1 MDSQASSA
9 MSIRALVINE
19 SMFDSSQQGLE
30 VQSRIPRYAAL
41 ICSVGYE
48 TRSSF
53 IPRLLQERC
62 EQIWA
67 YGFETHRVIKFAENR
82 SWVEAH
88 GIYFEEPEPAYQ
100 KHLSTQVYQLVES
113 WTKEVESGSSP
124 AEALR
129 LAVDIS
135 SMSRERLAK
144 TILAVLDERV
154 LTALDDGLTMEVDW
168 FYAPAKFSSEELTE
182 DGPVSVNRAI
192 AGFEGWT
199 DDPTKPAV
207 CILGT
212 GLEGDLA
219 LGAIERLEPAETWG
233 FTPKGYDT
241 EYDAEFDRKNARLIS
256 SLDEGHLIQY
266 AVDQPFAAILQLDA
280 LVERLR
286 SDYRVVIV
294 PLGPKIF
301 ALASLLLAQVF
312 EDLTIWRLS
321 ADYNRVPHD
330 RVATGPIVGLRT
342 VRGFQHHTHLWG
354 DFGLRILSYVLSI
367 AGVP

>member
-1 MDSQASSA
+1 MDSQTTSA
-9 MSIRALVINE
+9 LSIRALRADKLGLDNSQDGSE
-19 SMFDSSQQGLE
+19 TDSST
-30 VQSRIPRYAAL
+30 VWYAAL
-41 ICSVGYE
+41 VCSVGYE

-53 IPRLLQERC
+53 IPRSLQKRC
-62 EQIWA
+62 GQIWA
-67 YGFETHRVIKFAENR
+67 YGFETHQVIKFGENR
-82 SWVEAH
+82 SWLEAH
-88 GIYFEEPEPAYQ
+88 GVYFQEPEPAYQ
-100 KHLSTQVYQLVES
+100 KHLSMQVHQLVDT
-113 WTKEVESGSSP
+113 WTKEAKNGSSP
-124 AEALR
+124 SETLR

-144 TILAVLDERV
+144 TILAILDETILTVLDDV
-154 LTALDDGLTMEVDW
+154 GIAIQIDW
-168 FYAPAKFSSEELTE
+168 LYAPARFSAAELAE

-233 FTPKGYDT
+233 FTPKGYDV
-241 EYDAEFDRKNARLIS
+241 EYDAEFDRRNAQLLS
-256 SLDEGHLIQY
+256 SFGEGHLVQY
-266 AVDQPFAAILQLDA
+266 AVDQPFATILQLDA

-301 ALASLLLAQVF
+301 ALASLLLARVF

-330 RVATGPIVGLRT
+330 RVAAGPIVGLRT
-342 VRGFQHHTHLWG
+342 VRGFQ
-354 DFGLRILSYVLSI
+354 RRNQ
-367 AGVP
+367 